1 MYGYIY
7 ITTNLITGTQY
18 IGKHKSTV
26 FEFDKYIGSGT
37 ILGKAVL
44 KDGRENFK
52 CELLESVN
60 GVPTICD
67 SEEQL
72 NESENYYTKLYNCVE
87 SEKFYNL
94 VEGGTGGAQ
103 VYNALTEEQK
113 VERNKKIGDK
123 SKAAW
128 ARMTDEERAT
138 KYDTWAKTFFSK
150 TPEEI
155 EARNKRNSKGQIRY
169 NNQLTEEEK
178 EQRRARFKQ
187 GAKKRMNNPE
197 TERIR
202 KEKEAATKKAHTPE
216 QKAEYTR
223 KQKEQQIGRHFY
235 TDGVTTI
242 KCKPEDVPEGFVKCK
257 GHSNGA
263 SYICIVDGIEF
274 LGLSNPTDY
283 LRAKGYSNIDG
294 GKLLRLAKNDS
305 PLLNRRFPDLV
316 GKITILDKTTRE
328 VLYGEH

>member
-18 IGKHKSTV
+18 IGKHKSSV

-44 KDGRENFK
+44 KDGKENFK

-60 GVPTICD
+60 GVPTICN

-72 NESENYYTKLYNCVE
+72 NESENYYTKLYNCVA
-87 SEKFYNL
+87 SDRFYNL

-103 VYNALTEEQK
+103 VYDSLTEEQK
-113 VERNKKIGDK
+113 IMRNKIISDK
-123 SKAAW
+123 SKAGW
-128 ARMTDEERAT
+128 NRMTPERLSERHDKWAT
-138 KYDTWAKTFFSK
+138 TFFSK

-155 EARNKRNSKGQIRY
+155 KERNKRNSESQLRY
-169 NNQLTEEEK
+169 NEQLTEEEK
-178 EQRRARFKQ
+178 EQRRACFKQ
-187 GAKKRMNNPE
+187 GAKKRMSNPE

-202 KEKEAATKKAHTPE
+202 KEKEAATKAAHTPD

-235 TDGVTTI
+235 TDGITTI
-242 KCKPEDVPEGFVKCK
+242 KCKPEDVPEGFVQCK

-283 LRAKGYSNIDG
+283 LRSIGYHNINGD
-294 GKLLRLAKNDS
+294 KLIRLAKNDS
-305 PLLNRRFPDLV
+305 LLINKRFPDLV
-316 GKITILDKTTRE
+316 GKVTILDKTTRE
-328 VLYGEH
+328 VLYG

>member
-18 IGKHKSTV
+18 IGKHKSSV

-44 KDGRENFK
+44 KDGSENFK

-72 NESENYYTKLYNCVE
+72 NDSENYYTKLYNCVE

-103 VYNALTEEQK
+103 VYDSLTEEQK
-113 VERNKKIGDK
+113 ASRNKTISDK
-123 SKAAW
+123 SRDGWK
-128 ARMTDEERAT
+128 RMTPEKLADR
-138 KYDTWAKTFFSK
+138 YDKWVTTFFSK

-155 EARNKRNSKGQIRY
+155 GARNKRNSEGQIRY
-169 NNQLTEEEK
+169 NNQLTEAEK
-178 EQRRARFKQ
+178 EQRRARFKK
-187 GAKKRMNNPE
+187 GAKKRMSNPE

-202 KEKEAATKKAHTPE
+202 KEKEAATKAAHTPE

-223 KQKEQQIGRHFY
+223 KQQEQQTGRHYY
-235 TDGVTTI
+235 TNGVITI
-242 KCKPEDVPEGFVKCK
+242 KCKPEDAPEEFVQCK
-257 GHSNGA
+257 GHSNNA
-263 SYICIVDGIEF
+263 SYICIVDGVEF
-274 LGLSNPTDY
+274 LGLSNPTEY
-283 LRAKGYSNIDG
+283 LRSKGYLDIDG

-305 PLLNRRFPDLV
+305 SLLNRRFPDLV

-328 VLYGEH
+328 VLYG

>member
-18 IGKHKSTV
+18 IGKHKSSV

-44 KDGRENFK
+44 KDGKENFK

-87 SEKFYNL
+87 SDKFYNL

-103 VYNALTEEQK
+103 VYDSLTDEQK
-113 VERNKKIGDK
+113 IMRNKTISDK
-123 SKAAW
+123 SKAGW
-128 ARMTDEERAT
+128 KRMTPERLSER
-138 KYDTWAKTFFSK
+138 YDKWVTTFFSK

-155 EARNKRNSKGQIRY
+155 EERNKRNSKSQLRY
-169 NNQLTEEEK
+169 NEQLTEEKK
-178 EQRRARFKQ
+178 EQRRACFKQ
-187 GAKKRMNNPE
+187 GAKKRISNPE

-202 KEKEAATKKAHTPE
+202 KEKEAATKAAHTPE
-216 QKAEYTR
+216 QKEEYTR

-235 TDGVTTI
+235 TDGITTI
-242 KCKPEDVPEGFVKCK
+242 KCKPEDVPEGFVQCK

-283 LRAKGYSNIDG
+283 LRSIGYYNINGD
-294 GKLLRLAKNDS
+294 KLIRLAKNDS
-305 PLLNRRFPDLV
+305 PLINRRFPDLV
-316 GKITILDKTTRE
+316 GKVTILDKTTRE
-328 VLYGEH
+328 VLYG